1 MCNYNKQSQETKEFI
16 HLFMT
21 KAAQNVGGVNFLLS
35 LLEAMKQKKPN
46 PFLAKECFIES
57 THLKI
62 KWNKVV
68 FKDKFDVLESIV
80 YTHKTDESESL
91 NILEHE
97 NTKQRKK
104 ILNMVRTLTPLE
116 FVVTTKDED
125 ENGFKFK
132 VFDIIEENKVTLN
145 PVFVAFFFCSVEF
158 TKKSLKYKEA

>member
-21 KAAQNVGGVNFLLS
+21 KAAQKLGGVNFLLS

-46 PFLAKECFIES
+46 PFLTKECSIES
-57 THLKI
+57 MHLKI
-62 KWNKVV
+62 QWNKVV
-68 FKDKFDVLESIV
+68 FKDKFDVLESII
-80 YTHKTDESESL
+80 YTHKTNESESL

-97 NTKQRKK
+97 NAKQRKK

-116 FVVTTKDED
+116 FVVTTKDEK
-125 ENGFKFK
+125 ESGFKFK